1 MSMGRNRSLPESE
14 IRQRDQAEPPAYPN
28 VDKGIAHVETPR
40 SGPTSLQE
48 LKPGMALSGR
58 VTRLELSGAL
68 VDVGVGTDGLVHI
81 SRLSRQRVNRV
92 EEVLQVGQQVE
103 AWVERV
109 DPAIQ
114 RLELTLIQPLRFEWR
129 DLRPGVRTTGK
140 VVSMERYGAFVDI
153 GAERSGLV
161 HVSEMGPDY
170 VARPEDVVKVGASVE
185 VVVLEVDT
193 KKKQIRLSMKAAEQ
207 FEMPQEETP
216 EPVPATAMEIALRKA
231 MESPSPES
239 KPEPAKSPGAPRKTR
254 LTQEEI
260 LARTLEQR
268 AKTTAGK

>member
-1 MSMGRNRSLPESE
+1 MET
-14 IRQRDQAEPPAYPN
+14 PPAKP
-28 VDKGIAHVETPR
+28 A
-40 SGPTSLQE
+40 SLQD

-81 SRLSRQRVNRV
+81 SRLRPQRVNRV
-92 EEVLQVGQQVE
+92 EEVVQVGQQVE

-109 DPAIQ
+109 DPAVQ
-114 RLELTLIQPLRFEWR
+114 RLELTLIRPLRFEWR
-129 DLRPGVRTTGK
+129 DLRPGVRATGK
-140 VVSMERYGAFVDI
+140 VVSIERYGAFVDI

-185 VVVLEVDT
+185 VVVLEADL
-193 KKKQIRLSMKAAEQ
+193 KKKQIRLSMKAAQEI
-207 FEMPQEETP
+207 EMPPEEAP
-216 EPVPATAMEIALRKA
+216 EPAPATAMEVALRKA

-239 KPEPAKSPGAPRKTR
+239 KQEPGKSPGVPPKTR

>member
-1 MSMGRNRSLPESE
+1 
-14 IRQRDQAEPPAYPN
+14 
-28 VDKGIAHVETPR
+28 VETPL
-40 SGPTSLQE
+40 SSPTSLE
-48 LKPGMALSGR
+48 DLKPGMALSGR

-81 SRLSRQRVNRV
+81 SRLQPQRVNRV
-92 EEVLQVGQQVE
+92 EEVLHVGQEVE

-109 DPAIQ
+109 EPAVH
-114 RLELTLIQPLRFEWR
+114 RLELTLIRPLRFEWR
-129 DLRPGVRTTGK
+129 DLRPGVRATGK
-140 VVSMERYGAFVDI
+140 VLSIERYGAFVDI

-161 HVSEMGPDY
+161 HVSEMGSDY
-170 VARPEDVVKVGASVE
+170 VSRPEDVVKVGASVE
-185 VVVLEVDT
+185 VVVLEADPR
-193 KKKQIRLSMKAAEQ
+193 KKQIRLSMKAAQQVEVV
-207 FEMPQEETP
+207 EDEAP

-231 MESPSPES
+231 MEPSELEA
-239 KPEPAKSPGAPRKTR
+239 KGEPAKPPVAARKTR